1 MLQYVK
7 LIKQE
12 IHMYSNESAV
22 LGTSTVAAPTIL
34 GIVLWPNLTLVFVGV
49 AFALLGVLYLLF
61 KRRVRRS

>member
-1 MLQYVK
+1 
-7 LIKQE
+7 
-12 IHMYSNESAV
+12 MYSNESAV